1 MSNRYSVG
9 VWDLTYYKID
19 NETNE
24 TLYDDEGNVMLFKIP
39 REDVSSIA
47 ESTDPDLLEP
57 IVTEKDIVKE
67 YT

>member
-1 MSNRYSVG
+1 MSNRYGVG

-19 NETNE
+19 YETNE
-24 TLYDDEGNVMLFKIP
+24 ALYDDEGNVMLFKAP
-39 REDVSSIA
+39 KQDVSSIA
-47 ESTDPDLLEP
+47 EGIDPDLLEP